1 MFILRTLSI
10 HDVVRALKQRKL
22 RVAFGISRNL
32 VSNAVSSVRFRFRL
46 RLRPQR
52 SVRRAVRRLS

>member
-1 MFILRTLSI
+1 MSFILRTLSI

-22 RVAFGISRNL
+22 RVALGISRNL
-32 VSNAVSSVRFRFRL
+32 VSNAVNSVRFRL

-52 SVRRAVRRLS
+52 SVRRAVRRPS

>member
-10 HDVVRALKQRKL
+10 NDVVRALKQRKL

-32 VSNAVSSVRFRFRL
+32 ISNVVNTVRFRL
-46 RLRPQR
+46 KLRPQPVTR
-52 SVRRAVRRLS
+52 RRARRPA

>member
-1 MFILRTLSI
+1 MSFILRTLST

-22 RVAFGISRNL
+22 RVAIAISRSL
-32 VSNAVSSVRFRFRL
+32 VSNAVNSVRFRL

-52 SVRRAVRRLS
+52 SVRRAVRRWS